1 MFGHIYY
8 FFGLILFLINLGHLM
23 RFGKIQKTKSWIDS
37 FLKVTQRKPNKD
49 EMKPDDYQQVN
60 SFQQIFS
67 INFLWIFFG
76 LITKNW
82 KFFLAL
88 LLVNFILNYII
99 LWTKDFKKINFG
111 LEFIKFFII
120 TFSVGFA
127 VINHFHLHIDVF
139 QYFLVK

>member
-1 MFGHIYY
+1 
-8 FFGLILFLINLGHLM
+8 
-23 RFGKIQKTKSWIDS
+23 
-37 FLKVTQRKPNKD
+37 
-49 EMKPDDYQQVN
+49 MKPDDYQQVN